1 MNKKFYGQFIK
12 EKTVQLIRQFFL
24 DQNFHEI
31 ETPTLLPS
39 LPLEPNLYPL
49 KTTWTHKN
57 KDFFFVTSPESSLK
71 KIISQGVGNC
81 FSIQKV
87 VRDLEDLSPT
97 HNLEFSM
104 LEWYEI
110 GKNYKDIAKTT
121 QNLILYL
128 HRGVQKYLG
137 IRVSN
142 ILKYQDALIDLSLP
156 WYSYTLEKLF
166 QKFANIDLNK
176 NLTFSAIKKIAS
188 EKGYNTKDVTS
199 WEPLYTQIFINEIES
214 QLPTD
219 KPVIIY
225 DYPTQMSPL
234 ACRSLNED
242 GSPSD
247 FSERFEF
254 YIGGM
259 EIGNAYTENTNS
271 KDLLILTKK
280 ELKFRQKNNLPTHP
294 FDIDFIESCARLPEC
309 AGIGLGIDRLAM
321 LFSDTANISDVLY
334 FPTSKLL
341 K

>member
-24 DQNFHEI
+24 NQNFHEI

-49 KTTWTHKN
+49 KTTWVHKN

-71 KIISQGVGNC
+71 KLISQGVGNC

-87 VRDLEDLSPT
+87 IRDLEDIGPT

-104 LEWYEI
+104 LEWYEV
-110 GKNYKDIAKTT
+110 GKNYQDLAITT
-121 QNLILYL
+121 QNIILYL

-142 ILKYQDALIDLSLP
+142 ILKYQDALIDLSPP
-156 WYSYTLEKLF
+156 WYSYTLEELF

-176 NLTFSAIKKIAS
+176 NLTFSSIKKTAGKI
-188 EKGYNTKDVTS
+188 GYNTKDVFS

-214 QLPTD
+214 KLPQD

-234 ACRSLNED
+234 CKPCKNN
-242 GSPSD
+242 PS
-247 FSERFEF
+247 FRQRFEF

-271 KDLLILTKK
+271 KDLLIQTKK
-280 ELKFRQKNNLPTHP
+280 ELKFRQKNNLPIHP
-294 FDIDFIESCARLPEC
+294 YDLDFIESCAKLPEC

-321 LFSDTANISDVLY
+321 LFSNTTNIKDVLY
-334 FPTSKLL
+334 FPTSKLI

>member
-49 KTTWTHKN
+49 KTNWTHQN

-71 KIISQGVGNC
+71 KLISQGFGNC

-87 VRDLEDLSPT
+87 VRDLEDIGPT

-110 GKNYKDIAKTT
+110 DKNYKDIAKTA

-128 HRGVQKYLG
+128 HQGVQKYLG
-137 IRVSN
+137 KRVSN
-142 ILKYQDALIDLSLP
+142 ILTYQNTNINISSP
-156 WYSYTLEKLF
+156 WYSYTLQQLF
-166 QKFANIDLNK
+166 QKFAHIDLSR
-176 NLTFSAIKKIAS
+176 NLTFSAIKKTAIA
-188 EKGYNTKDVTS
+188 KGYNIDNTNS
-199 WEPLYTQIFINEIES
+199 WEPLYTQIFINQIES
-214 QLPTD
+214 KLPQD

-225 DYPTQMSPL
+225 DYPTQTSPL
-234 ACRSLNED
+234 CKPCQNNSEFR
-242 GSPSD
+242 
-247 FSERFEF
+247 ERFEF

-259 EIGNAYTENTNS
+259 EIGNAYTENTDS
-271 KDLLILTKK
+271 EDLLTLTKK
-280 ELKFRQKNNLPTHP
+280 ELKFRQKNHLPTHP
-294 FDIDFIESCARLPEC
+294 IDLDFIESCAKLPEC
-309 AGIGLGIDRLAM
+309 TGIGLGIDRLSM
-321 LFSDTANISDVLY
+321 LFSDTTNIKDVLY
-334 FPTSKLL
+334 FPTSKLI